1 MLMIDYGKIARDERA
16 KQDAASNAAAQKQ
29 RREEAS
35 IAFFKNIEASLAIE
49 LKKAN
54 PELHKYDLLVGH
66 KAGGISMDPKRFET
80 QVRLSYGRASSCEVN
95 LDQANATI
103 QVEMHGEPDASGIAV
118 PQSMLFQVTHNQAGS
133 AAQRLGPDQQVSGQF
148 GPEDIAELVVAGLIR
163 SQFE

>member
-1 MLMIDYGKIARDERA
+1 MITERLREMSGPS
-16 KQDAASNAAAQKQ
+16 KMQRVMPRPMKQ

-35 IAFFKNIEASLAIE
+35 IAFFKNIEAALALE

-54 PELHKYDLLVGH
+54 PELHRYDLLVGH

-103 QVEMHGEPDASGIAV
+103 QVEMLGEPDASGIAV
-118 PQSMLFQVTHNQAGS
+118 PRIDGFPGHSHS
-133 AAQRLGPDQQVSGQF
+133 SRLGGTEVG
-148 GPEDIAELVVAGLIR
+148 IR
-163 SQFE
+163 STGLRPYSDLRTSQSS